1 MEIEPVQD
9 KVCYLTIL
17 PMEICNYIFEWLER
31 ANRDEFIAQTTKE
44 KDEKFPEKYYTY
56 FGCKD
61 SVKIEHI
68 IGVFSPDK
76 CKIALFNNNNE
87 GCLSPGLCTNCMAPT
102 VVAVDIEAQ
111 TEDNKILFV
120 ATLDARFY
128 RTIALSSSG
137 NMYATIKKEIKNQ
150 DVGMP
155 SHKDYEDVLVIYNRV
170 KNKERTFKIP
180 DGFYVSHLMFNKQ
193 GTSVIAHARDFRCD
207 PAQAGYL
214 ENHMLFD
221 IKTYDDKE
229 KNDANKKVIVE
240 NKDEKNFLLDYFR
253 NYTVCNK
260 IMGIEK

>member
-1 MEIEPVQD
+1 LD
-9 KVCYLTIL
+9 KRL
-17 PMEICNYIFEWLER
+17 
-31 ANRDEFIAQTTKE
+31 
-44 KDEKFPEKYYTY
+44 
-56 FGCKD
+56 
-61 SVKIEHI
+61 
-68 IGVFSPDK
+68 
-76 CKIALFNNNNE
+76 
-87 GCLSPGLCTNCMAPT
+87 
-102 VVAVDIEAQ
+102 
-111 TEDNKILFV
+111 
-120 ATLDARFY
+120 Y

-150 DVGMP
+150 DVAMT

-170 KNKERTFKIP
+170 KNKERIFKIP
-180 DGFYVSHLMFNKQ
+180 DSFYVSHLMFNKQ

-207 PAQAGYL
+207 PAQAEYL

-260 IMGIEK
+260 ITGIEKELWLK